1 MAKKRNKTRSL
12 EELFTDP
19 EQLKRMQAH
28 LYSGK
33 PVLERGGGFAE
44 MLQAMVNATLQGE
57 AVAHVTDDRAEG
69 KSNKLNGYTDKT
81 VISDA
86 GPLSI
91 RTPRDRNGDFEPE
104 LIPKRQREL
113 SSGLDKQILA
123 LYAQGN
129 SIEDV
134 RRLLAQMFSIDIS
147 AGKISTI
154 TDQILPVLQEWRTR
168 RLQSFYG
175 VVYMDA
181 IYFKVRHE
189 GKYSMRAF
197 YTVYSIDVE
206 GKRDL
211 LGMYIAES
219 EGSNRWGMVLQDLR
233 RRGVED
239 VLVFCTDNLA
249 GFSEAMASVYP
260 ATIVQKCIVHKL
272 RNSTRFVND
281 SDLKKVNAELKTVY
295 TSENL
300 SAALTAFA
308 AFKVTWDDKYPLL
321 VESWERDWDELMA
334 FMDFPFE
341 MRKMIYTTNPVEA
354 LHRIVRKLI
363 KGKAAWVSDTALMK
377 QIYLSLMH
385 NEKSWKKNAYGWKA
399 IVRDLIKTYGERITK
414 HLDTA

>member
-1 MAKKRNKTRSL
+1 MAKKTKKARSL

-28 LYSGK
+28 LYSGQ
-33 PVLERGGGFAE
+33 PILERGGGFAE
-44 MLQAMVNATLQGE
+44 MLQAMVNATLEGE
-57 AVAHVTDDRAEG
+57 AAAHLTEDRSRG

-81 VISDA
+81 IISDA

-113 SSGLDKQILA
+113 TSGLDKQIMA

-134 RRLLAQMFSIDIS
+134 RRLLAQLFSVDIS

-168 RLQSFYG
+168 QLEAFYG
-175 VVYMDA
+175 VIYMDA
-181 IYFKVRHE
+181 IHFKVRHE
-189 GKYSMRAF
+189 GKYSLRAF
-197 YTVYSIDVE
+197 YTVYSINIE
-206 GKRDL
+206 GSRDL

-219 EGSNRWGMVLQDLR
+219 EGANRWGMVLQDLR

-249 GFSEAMASVYP
+249 GFSEAMGDVFP
-260 ATIVQKCIVHKL
+260 GTVVQKCLVHKI

-281 SDLKKVNAELKTVY
+281 SDLKKVNSALRTVY
-295 TSENL
+295 TSENIA
-300 SAALTAFA
+300 AALTAFA
-308 AFKVTWDDKYPLL
+308 AFKVSWEKKYPAL
-321 VESWERDWDELMA
+321 VESWEDDWDELMA
-334 FMDFPFE
+334 FMDFPE
-341 MRKMIYTTNPVEA
+341 QMRKMIYTTNPVEA

-377 QIYLSLMH
+377 QIYLSLMY
-385 NEKSWKKNAYGWKA
+385 NEKSWRKNARGWKA
-399 IVRDLIKTYGERITK
+399 IMRDLIDLYGERITK
-414 HLDTA
+414 HLPSA

>member
-1 MAKKRNKTRSL
+1 
-12 EELFTDP
+12 
-19 EQLKRMQAH
+19 H

-33 PVLERGGGFAE
+33 PILERGGGFAE

-57 AVAHVTDDRAEG
+57 AAAHIAEDRLEG
-69 KSNKLNGYTDKT
+69 ISNKLNGYTDKT
-81 VISDA
+81 VVSDA
-86 GPLSI
+86 GQLSI

-134 RRLLAQMFSIDIS
+134 RRLLAQMFSVDIS

-168 RLQSFYG
+168 RLQAFYSII
-175 VVYMDA
+175 YMDA
-181 IYFKVRHE
+181 IHFKVRHE
-189 GKYSMRAF
+189 GKYSVRAF
-197 YTVYSIDVE
+197 YTVYSIDVD

-211 LGMYIAES
+211 LGMYVAES
-219 EGSNRWGMVLQDLR
+219 EGANRWGMVLQDLR

-249 GFSEAMASVYP
+249 GFSEAMADVYP
-260 ATIVQKCIVHKL
+260 ATIIQKCIVHKV

-281 SDLKKVNAELKTVY
+281 SDLKKVNADLRSVY

-308 AFKVTWDDKYPLL
+308 AFKVTWGNKYPLL
-321 VESWERDWDELMA
+321 IESWERDWDELMA
-334 FMDFPFE
+334 FLDFPPG

-377 QIYLSLMH
+377 QVYLSLMH
-385 NEKSWKKNAYGWKA
+385 NEKSWKKNAYGWKT
-399 IVRDLIKTYGERITK
+399 IMRDLIKTYGDRITK
-414 HLDTA
+414 HLD